1 MYFSVGM
8 LYSAQELL
16 RFLSL
21 NPRIVSPFSDSLK
34 AFDNIASA
42 KVVFEICQK
51 CEWVRINIDGY
62 LELTTKADDILVDA
76 SAEKILR
83 IQIQHL
89 IEAYKPTWIPLLTRG
104 RSEALIHLPVDVVQ
118 CLREADLTTSYSED
132 VILWWDKIG
141 KISRRTGKDEK
152 IDVGRRGEKL
162 SIDYERDR
170 TQKEP
175 KWKGF
180 ENNFTGY
187 DVLSIL
193 NIKNTIP
200 LNIEVKTSNST
211 WEVASFYISKNEW
224 AVAESSP
231 NYIFHLWVLVPKN
244 KLYIVSTD
252 VVRSHIPINN
262 GKGTWDAVEIPF
274 SAVCQKDQGIYY
286 R

>member
-16 RFLSL
+16 RFLNS

-34 AFDNIASA
+34 AFNNIASA

-51 CEWVRINIDGY
+51 CEWVRLDIDGY
-62 LELTTKADDILVDA
+62 LELTNKTDDILADA
-76 SAEKILR
+76 PVEKILR
-83 IQIQHL
+83 VQIQHL

-104 RSEALIHLPVDVVQ
+104 RSEALKHLPVDVVQ
-118 CLREADLTTSYSED
+118 CLREADLTTSYSDD

-162 SIDYERDR
+162 TVDYERAR

-175 KWKGF
+175 KWQGF
-180 ENNFTGY
+180 ENNFSGY
-187 DVLSIL
+187 DVLSVVDSKDI
-193 NIKNTIP
+193 NP

-224 AVAESSP
+224 SVAKSSP
-231 NYIFHLWVLVPKN
+231 NYLFHLWVLIPKN
-244 KLYIVSTD
+244 KLYIVSKDMVETH
-252 VVRSHIPINN
+252 VPSNN
-262 GKGTWDAVEIPF
+262 GEGTWESVEIPF
-274 SAVCQKDQGIYY
+274 SAVCQKDQTSAVT
-286 R
+286 